1 MKSGPKPKKW
11 EDLGVYY
18 QWKLKLKNDERVPE
32 EFRIQMKQVRKL
44 KPWNELSMTT
54 KKNLFYHQSDR
65 VPEGWEPERK
75 WIVKDH
81 FVKAPKMSELFSK
94 ERKKLKDEYS
104 LQLKKLKDEYT
115 LKFKKLKED
124 FSTSEDKTITLQG
137 VEFKCQIT
145 RRKI

>member
-75 WIVKDH
+75 WRVKSKKDTVRVEK
-81 FVKAPKMSELFSK
+81 VK
-94 ERKKLKDEYS
+94 
-104 LQLKKLKDEYT
+104 Q
-115 LKFKKLKED
+115 ED
-124 FSTSEDKTITLQG
+124 SVTTEDKTITLQG
-137 VEFKCQIT
+137 VQFKCQIT